1 MEEALNLSAVK
12 INSHNTVGACQ
23 EISGESLPTAS
34 FRDYPSLQSAERPR
48 RQRLG
53 HAVWFSCLDAR
64 SHSRGLLRLSV
75 NFHVINSSSSY
86 PLPLRALPRTISVC
100 GVTTI

>member
-1 MEEALNLSAVK
+1 MEEALYLSAVK

-23 EISGESLPTAS
+23 KISGELNLHS
-34 FRDYPSLQSAERPR
+34 FRDYPSLLSTERPR

-64 SHSRGLLRLSV
+64 SRSRGLSRLSV
-75 NFHVINSSSSY
+75 NFNVISSSSSY

>member
-23 EISGESLPTAS
+23 KISGELNLAAS

-64 SHSRGLLRLSV
+64 SRSRGLLRLSV
-75 NFHVINSSSSY
+75 NFNVM
-86 PLPLRALPRTISVC
+86 
-100 GVTTI
+100 